1 MPFTTWFAITFS
13 VRRFHLS
20 MLALSAAIAAVLPLT
35 VDLNL
40 LLALRLVQG
49 VSAGALIPS

>member
-40 LLALRLVQG
+40 LLALRLVRG
-49 VSAGALIPS
+49 